1 MASVKL
7 SSNYQVVIP
16 KAARQRLGLRKG
28 QILYIDSVGEKTIS
42 LTTQSPVEKYRGALK
57 GIWKEDAVTY
67 QRRIREEYDRNNR

>member
-28 QILYIDSVGEKTIS
+28 QILYIDSVGKKTIS
-42 LTTQSPVEKYRGALK
+42 LTTQSPVDKYRGALK
-57 GIWKEDAVTY
+57 GVWKEDAVVY
-67 QRRIREEYDRNNR
+67 QRRIRKQWSENN